1 MDVYTIH
8 TGNGSSDDGWPSIDQ
23 WASFNYLYFH
33 LCFSCL
39 QFFAN
44 MIHRWNANLPLIQN
58 SCVNIGASGPNNSP
72 EETATVGTMIQA
84 VANVTNVDPRFI
96 LATIMQESKGCVRV
110 QTTYNGNSNP
120 GLMQSHAGLNNCVG
134 IDPCPASTINGM
146 IQDGVG
152 GTAAGDGLA
161 AIMNQL
167 QAGDATNQASFGNDT
182 SVTQLYYRAARM
194 YNSGSI
200 DPSGDLGLGVA
211 THCYASDIAN
221 RLTGWVFAP
230 STCTLDGAAQS
241 NGTTNTS
248 RTNPPAP
255 TPTPYCITAQPGNTC
270 DGVADELG
278 VTTAEFLA
286 ANPSINAVCS
296 NMLAGATYCA

>member
-1 MDVYTIH
+1 MAGLAWISGLHLTIC
-8 TGNGSSDDGWPSIDQ
+8 TSTF
-23 WASFNYLYFH
+23 ASPARKFL
-33 LCFSCL
+33 
-39 QFFAN
+39 AN

-72 EETATVGTMIQA
+72 EETTTVGTMIHA
-84 VANVTNVDPRFI
+84 VANDTSVDPRFI
-96 LATIMQESKGCVRV
+96 LAIIMQESKGCVRV
-110 QTTYNGNSNP
+110 QTTFGRNSNP
-120 GLMQSHAGLNNCVG
+120 GLMQSHAGLNSCVG
-134 IDPCPASTINGM
+134 IDPCPANTINGM
-146 IQDGVG
+146 IQDGIA

-167 QAGDATNQASFGNDT
+167 QAGDATNQRSFGNEM
-182 SVTQLYYRAARM
+182 SETQLYYRAARM

-211 THCYASDIAN
+211 THFYTSDIAN

-230 STCTLDGAAQS
+230 SACTLDYASQS
-241 NGTTNTS
+241 NGATNTS
-248 RTNPPAP
+248 STNPPAL
-255 TPTPYCITAQPGNTC
+255 TPTPYCITALPGNTC
-270 DGVADELG
+270 DEVADELG
-278 VTTAEFLA
+278 VTTADFLA